1 MEDNLINLLK
11 DKPLVL
17 PKIFLSNY
25 RKLNITDSELII
37 IMILY
42 NNGNKIVYNP
52 EEFAKCINSSKH
64 EVMKLINSLIEK
76 NIISIVIDRNNRKS
90 CEYIS
95 LELLYK
101 KIFNI
106 IIDKNSESSE
116 SEEEPTTNIFSIFES
131 ELGRTLSPME
141 YEQIKEW
148 LTSGLSQ
155 ELISSALKEAVL
167 NGIGNFRYIDTILN
181 DWRKKGYKNKE
192 DVIKDREK
200 YRSKKNKVEV
210 YDTDWLNE

>member
-64 EVMKLINSLIEK
+64 EVM
-76 NIISIVIDRNNRKS
+76 
-90 CEYIS
+90 
-95 LELLYK
+95 
-101 KIFNI
+101 
-106 IIDKNSESSE
+106 
-116 SEEEPTTNIFSIFES
+116 
-131 ELGRTLSPME
+131 
-141 YEQIKEW
+141 
-148 LTSGLSQ
+148 
-155 ELISSALKEAVL
+155 
-167 NGIGNFRYIDTILN
+167 
-181 DWRKKGYKNKE
+181 
-192 DVIKDREK
+192 
-200 YRSKKNKVEV
+200 
-210 YDTDWLNE
+210 

>member
-11 DKPLVL
+11 NKPLVL

-52 EEFAKCINSSKH
+52 EEFAKCISSSKH

-106 IIDKNSESSE
+106 IIDKNSE

>member
-106 IIDKNSESSE
+106 IIDKNSES
-116 SEEEPTTNIFSIFES
+116 EEEPTTNIFSIFES

>member
-1 MEDNLINLLK
+1 MKDNLINLLK

-52 EEFAKCINSSKH
+52 EEFAKCISSSKH

-106 IIDKNSESSE
+106 IIDKNSE

>member
-1 MEDNLINLLK
+1 
-11 DKPLVL
+11 
-17 PKIFLSNY
+17 
-25 RKLNITDSELII
+25 
-37 IMILY
+37 MILY

-106 IIDKNSESSE
+106 IIDKNSE

>member
-52 EEFAKCINSSKH
+52 EECAKCINSSKH

-106 IIDKNSESSE
+106 IIDKNSE

>member
-1 MEDNLINLLK
+1 MKENLIDLLK
-11 DKPLVL
+11 QKSLTI
-17 PKIFLSNY
+17 PKILFNNY

-37 IMILY
+37 IIILY
-42 NNGNKIVYNP
+42 NNGNKIIYNP
-52 EEFAKCINSSKH
+52 EEFAKYINGNKH

-76 NIISIVIDRNNRKS
+76 NIISIVIDRNNKKS

-95 LELLYK
+95 LDLLYEK
-101 KIFNI
+101 LFNI
-106 IIDKNSESSE
+106 VIEK
-116 SEEEPTTNIFSIFES
+116 PTNKETNIELSIFSTFEN

-148 LTSGLSQ
+148 LNSGLNQ
-155 ELISSALKEAVL
+155 ELIACALKEAVL

-181 DWRKKGYKNKE
+181 NWQKKGYKTKE
-192 DVIKDREK
+192 EVINDREK
-200 YRSKKNKVEV
+200 YRSKKSQVEV

>member
-76 NIISIVIDRNNRKS
+76 NIISIVMDRNNRKS

-106 IIDKNSESSE
+106 IIDKNSE

-148 LTSGLSQ
+148 LTSGLSR

>member
-52 EEFAKCINSSKH
+52 EEFAKCISSSKH

-106 IIDKNSESSE
+106 IIDKNSEL
-116 SEEEPTTNIFSIFES
+116 EEEPTTNIFSIFES

>member
-106 IIDKNSESSE
+106 IIDKKSE

>member
-106 IIDKNSESSE
+106 IIDKNSESE
-116 SEEEPTTNIFSIFES
+116 KEPTTNIFSIFES

>member
-17 PKIFLSNY
+17 LKIFLSNY

-106 IIDKNSESSE
+106 IIDKNSE

>member
-25 RKLNITDSELII
+25 RKLNITVSELII

-106 IIDKNSESSE
+106 IIDKNSE

>member
-52 EEFAKCINSSKH
+52 EEFAKCISSSKH

-106 IIDKNSESSE
+106 IIDKNSE

>member
-1 MEDNLINLLK
+1 MKDNLINLLK

-106 IIDKNSESSE
+106 IIDKNSEL
-116 SEEEPTTNIFSIFES
+116 EEEPTTNIFSIFES

>member
-106 IIDKNSESSE
+106 IIDKNSES
-116 SEEEPTTNIFSIFES
+116 EEEPTTNIFSIFEN

>member
-106 IIDKNSESSE
+106 IIDKNSEL
-116 SEEEPTTNIFSIFES
+116 EEEPTTNIFSIFES

>member
-1 MEDNLINLLK
+1 MKDNLINLLK

-106 IIDKNSESSE
+106 IIDKNSES
-116 SEEEPTTNIFSIFES
+116 EEEPTTNIFSIFES

>member
-106 IIDKNSESSE
+106 IIDKNSES
-116 SEEEPTTNIFSIFES
+116 EEEPTTNIFSIFES

-167 NGIGNFRYIDTILN
+167 NGIGNFRYIDAILN

>member
-106 IIDKNSESSE
+106 IIDKNSES
-116 SEEEPTTNIFSIFES
+116 EEEPTTNIFSIFES

-192 DVIKDREK
+192 DVIKDRER